1 MSGSSRITNRHL
13 ERWAAVYVRQSTQN
27 QVLRN
32 RESRERQYGLADRAR
47 ELGWPGERIMVIDSD
62 LGQSAASQGTRSGFE
77 RLCEQVA
84 QGRIGAVFGIEVSR
98 LARNTIEWFQ
108 LLDLCRVNDTVL
120 VEDSQVYAPGRE
132 DDGLILGIKG
142 TFSATELSVL
152 RARMEGGRRSKAQRC
167 ELYASVACGFVREGN
182 GIRKDPDLRVQAAI
196 EAVFARFRE
205 GGSGLQAT
213 HLLREAGVRL
223 PSRPHG
229 ADAVAWRDATYSRVK
244 DILKNPAMG
253 GAYAY
258 GKARFGYRD
267 DGTLLPPEE
276 RWRVLKPGR
285 HEGYVSWPEWLE
297 VQEALAAN
305 STVRDR
311 KRGAARE
318 GAALLQGLAVCG
330 RCGRSI
336 QVRYNRGRSYF
347 CNLRTPELG
356 ESRSCFSVGGIGI
369 DRAVAGRFLELVS
382 PAGAE
387 AAMAAEKA
395 VAERAETAL
404 RSQQLELEHC
414 RYEAGLAERRYRQ
427 VDPDNR
433 LIAATLERE
442 WEMALRAVES
452 AEHAL
457 EAARERQ
464 PEEPP
469 PSYFTDLGASLERV
483 WNAPE
488 TTHRDR
494 KRLLACLVEEITLQV
509 DGKGRTEV
517 VIHWRGGRA
526 DAFSVRRNQRK
537 PVRRH
542 DDIDT
547 VELVRRLAR
556 FYPDAKIAMVLN
568 DQGRRSAR
576 GLLFSSSL
584 VESLRRRHGVPAY
597 RKPAPG
603 EEEDGELLSVQA
615 AARELGISD
624 STLYRWVNAGILPS
638 VGPDVSG
645 APLRVRM
652 GTDFRSRFHLDPPE
666 GFVPLREAMQ
676 RLGVSRQTIW
686 QRAAS
691 GRLESCHVKRGAV
704 RGLYVRLEEDELPL
718 FDGTLPNQEQGSA

>member
-1 MSGSSRITNRHL
+1 MSGSPRITNRHL
-13 ERWAAVYVRQSTQN
+13 ERSAAVYVRQSTQG

-32 RESRERQYGLADRAR
+32 RESRERQYRLAERAR
-47 ELGWPGERIMVIDSD
+47 ELGWPEERIVVIDSD
-62 LGQSAASQGTRSGFE
+62 LGRSAASQGTRSGFE

-84 QGRIGAVFGIEVSR
+84 QGRVGAVFGIEVSR

-152 RARMEGGRRSKAQRC
+152 RARMEGGRRSKAQRG
-167 ELYASVACGFVREGN
+167 ELYSSPPIGFVREGN
-182 GIRKDPDLRVQAAI
+182 GIRKDPNLRVQAAV

-205 GGSGLQAT
+205 GGSALQAT
-213 HLLREAGVRL
+213 HLLREAGVQL

-229 ADAVAWRDATYSRVK
+229 ADVAVWRDATYSRVK
-244 DILKNPAMG
+244 DILRNPAMG
-253 GAYAY
+253 GAYAH
-258 GKARFGYRD
+258 GKARFAYRD
-267 DGTLLPPEE
+267 DGTLLSPEE

-285 HEGYVSWPEWLE
+285 HEGYVSWPEWME
-297 VQEALAAN
+297 VQETLAAN
-305 STVRDR
+305 STVRHG

-330 RCGRSI
+330 HCGRSI
-336 QVRYNRGRSYF
+336 QVRYNVSRSYY
-347 CNLRTPELG
+347 CNQRTADLG
-356 ESRSCFSVGGIGI
+356 AKRSCLSVGGIGI
-369 DRAVAGRFLELVS
+369 DKAVAERFLDLVS

-387 AAMAAEKA
+387 AAMAAA
-395 VAERAETAL
+395 QAIAERAETAL
-404 RSQQLELEHC
+404 RSQLLELEHC

-433 LIAATLERE
+433 LIAATLERD
-442 WEMALRAVES
+442 WEAALRAVES
-452 AEHAL
+452 AEFAL

-464 PEEPP
+464 PEDLP
-469 PSYFTDLGASLERV
+469 PSYFTELGTSLERV

-494 KRLLACLVEEITLQV
+494 KRLLACLVEEVTLQLGE
-509 DGKGRTEV
+509 DDRTEV

-526 DAFSVRRNQRK
+526 DSFSVKRQKRR
-537 PVRRH
+537 PVRRD

-547 VELVRRLAR
+547 VELVRRLAQ
-556 FYPDAKIAMVLN
+556 FYPDAQVATLLN
-568 DQGRRSAR
+568 GQGRRSAR
-576 GLLFSSSL
+576 GLWFSTSL
-584 VESLRRRHGVPAY
+584 VQDLRRRHGIPEFKAS
-597 RKPAPG
+597 ATDEG
-603 EEEDGELLSVQA
+603 DGELLSVKE

-624 STLYRWVNAGILPS
+624 ATLYRWINAGILPG
-638 VGPDVSG
+638 VRPDVSG

-652 GTDFRSRFHLDPPE
+652 GADFRSRFHLDPPE

-686 QRAAS
+686 QRAAF
-691 GRLESCHVKRGAV
+691 GQLETCHVKRGAV
-704 RGLYVRLEEDELPL
+704 RGLYVRLEADGLPL
-718 FDGTLPNQEQGSA
+718 FDGTPSDREHGNA